1 MATRY
6 AHTNIVANNWQL
18 LAEFYSEVF
27 DCVFVPPERKQSGKW
42 LEDATAVTNAEL
54 QGIHLRL
61 PGYAENGPT
70 LEIFSYKTI
79 LENKE
84 TVANLKGFGHIAFEV
99 DDVEKTMVKLLAKGG
114 SKLGKIVR
122 KQIEG
127 VGVIRFTYARDPE
140 GNIIEI
146 QNWS

>member
-6 AHTNIVANNWQL
+6 AHTNIVASDWKV
-18 LAEFYSEVF
+18 LADFYKEVF
-27 DCVFVPPERKQSGKW
+27 DCVFVPPKRRQSGRW
-42 LEDATAVTNAEL
+42 LQEATAVENAEL
-54 QGIHLRL
+54 EGVHLRL

-79 LENKE
+79 VNNEAA
-84 TVANLKGFGHIAFEV
+84 VANQRGFGHIAFAV
-99 DDVEKTMVKLLAKGG
+99 DDVEKTVAKLLNNGG

-127 VGVIRFTYARDPE
+127 AGEITFTYARDPE

-146 QNWS
+146 QNWT